1 MLTEK
6 FDNNKIH
13 SFWVWFYKHTFD
25 SSSRSFASAR
35 LSTAIAKKTFRRV
48 SYIVKKKFFFK
59 NYLTIEYWLLTPC
72 KLVYLVFDTLKKKIL
87 TVFNGGFKKYIS
99 VKDFGWN
106 NLQECISGKRNHS
119 LTIVKWSN
127 TVKRW
132 SNLIKPE

>member
-48 SYIVKKKFFFK
+48 SYIVKKKILK
-59 NYLTIEYWLLTPC
+59 KLPNYWILA
-72 KLVYLVFDTLKKKIL
+72 FNTLQTSLFSVRYTEKKIL